1 MKNNE
6 DLKQTEE
13 MEKANPASEPSVSE
27 ETQTKPEPNART
39 VAKYSDEDLDR
50 IINAKVAKLMEKQE
64 KKISEAKKLAEM
76 DAQQKAE
83 YERDQFKAQIEELLR
98 EKTRGEMMT
107 TARAMLAEK
116 EVHLGDDLLGM
127 LVTEEAE
134 STKQNVESFLAL
146 FSAAVEDAVKDKLR
160 RKTPAKMSGSAK
172 LTKEEIFAIQDPGKR
187 RRTIAENMDLFN

>member
-6 DLKQTEE
+6 DVKQTEE

-116 EVHLGDDLLGM
+116 EVHLGNDLLGM
-127 LVTEEAE
+127 LVTEKAE

-146 FSAAVEDAVKDKLR
+146 FSAAVEDVVKDKLR

-172 LTKEEIFAIQDPGKR
+172 LTKEEIFAIQDSGKR
-187 RRTIAENMDLFN
+187 RRTIAEDMDLFN

>member
-6 DLKQTEE
+6 DVKQTEE

>member
-134 STKQNVESFLAL
+134 STKQNVESFLTL

-172 LTKEEIFAIQDPGKR
+172 LTKEEIFAIQDSGKR

>member
-1 MKNNE
+1 
-6 DLKQTEE
+6 
-13 MEKANPASEPSVSE
+13 VSE

-98 EKTRGEMMT
+98 EKNRGEMMT

-134 STKQNVESFLAL
+134 STKQNAESFLTL

-172 LTKEEIFAIQDPGKR
+172 LTKEEIFAIQDSGKR
-187 RRTIAENMDLFN
+187 RQTIAEDMDLFN

>member
-6 DLKQTEE
+6 DVKQTEE
-13 MEKANPASEPSVSE
+13 MEKANPASEPNVSE

-76 DAQQKAE
+76 DAQQRAE

-172 LTKEEIFAIQDPGKR
+172 LTKEEIFAIQDSGKR

>member
-1 MKNNE
+1 
-6 DLKQTEE
+6 
-13 MEKANPASEPSVSE
+13 
-27 ETQTKPEPNART
+27 
-39 VAKYSDEDLDR
+39 
-50 IINAKVAKLMEKQE
+50 
-64 KKISEAKKLAEM
+64 
-76 DAQQKAE
+76 
-83 YERDQFKAQIEELLR
+83 
-98 EKTRGEMMT
+98 MT

-134 STKQNVESFLAL
+134 STKQNAESFLTL

-172 LTKEEIFAIQDPGKR
+172 LTKEEIFAIQDSGKR